1 MKRIYLIVVTLLAVA
16 GPGEAQGI
24 NPYKVTKKTV
34 ATSSGLSISTDQAVE
49 KEVALQE
56 KREAEEAAAKA
67 AEEARAQAEANRE
80 AGVRKGIMDTVAPF
94 LRDWETQKAIGR
106 AIIGIFSR

>member
-1 MKRIYLIVVTLLAVA
+1 MKKMVLLLIILLAAVSQVK
-16 GPGEAQGI
+16 AQGI
-24 NPYKVTKKTV
+24 NPFKVTKKTV
-34 ATSSGLSISTDQAVE
+34 ATSSGLSISTDQEVE
-49 KEVALQE
+49 KELALQE

-67 AEEARAQAEANRE
+67 AEEARAQAEADRE
-80 AGVRKGIMDTVAPF
+80 TGVRKGVMDTVAPF